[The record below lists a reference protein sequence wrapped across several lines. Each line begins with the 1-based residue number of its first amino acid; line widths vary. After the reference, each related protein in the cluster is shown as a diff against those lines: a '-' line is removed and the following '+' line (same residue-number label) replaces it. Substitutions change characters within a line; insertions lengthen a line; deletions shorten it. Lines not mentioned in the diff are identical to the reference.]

1 MRCGTMLRMKETRIY
16 LVDDLDGRNGARTV
30 SFALD
35 GQQYEIDL
43 CEKNEE
49 RLRKALDKY
58 VLAGRKVKRKRATST
73 RSGR

>member
-16 LVDDLDGRNGARTV
+16 LVDDLDGRNEARTV
-30 SFALD
+30 TFALD

-73 RSGR
+73 RSGK

>member
-1 MRCGTMLRMKETRIY
+1 MRCGTMLRMKQTHIY
-16 LVDDLDGRNGARTV
+16 LVDDIDGRNEARTV
-30 SFALD
+30 SFAFE

-58 VLAGRKVKRKRATST
+58 IVAGRKVKRKRSTST
-73 RSGR
+73 RSGK